1 MKKYFEQLRPMER
14 RLAVGVIVAVLLVF
28 NYVII
33 WPHFND
39 WGNLDGQILGAQQ
52 KYKKYQDTIA
62 QGPIYQKKLDDFQK
76 NQGGAYVAAS
86 EQAINMMQAIQS
98 QAVATGVGINNSSR
112 SVTHT
117 NDAFFVEQ
125 VQNISVVATDAQL
138 VNFLYQLGNDPS
150 MIRVRQLDLQPDNP
164 RQHLNASLQ
173 LVASYQ
179 KTPTAKPL
187 KTANAS
193 AK

>member
-14 RLAVGVIVAVLLVF
+14 RLAVGVIVAVILVF
-28 NYVII
+28 NYVVI

-39 WGNLDGQILGAQQ
+39 WGNLNNQISAGQQ
-52 KYKKYQDTIA
+52 KLRMYQDAIA
-62 QGPIYQKKLDDFQK
+62 QTPAFEQKLKKFE
-76 NQGGAYVAAS
+76 NEGEFVAPQN
-86 EQAINMMQAIQS
+86 QAISFLQTIQS
-98 QAVATGVGINNSSR
+98 QAAATQVGIVNTAR
-112 SVTHT
+112 SVTRT

-125 VQNISVVATDAQL
+125 IQNINVIATDEQL
-138 VNFLYQLGNDPS
+138 VNFLYQLGNDAS
-150 MIRVRQLDLQPDNP
+150 MIRVRDLELQPDNP

-179 KTPTAKPL
+179 KTPGKNL
-187 KTANAS
+187 KTKTAS